1 MGIKPYMLAPS
12 LNLVV
17 SQRLVRKVC
26 PYCVTKKDPD
36 YAESAEIAEVV
47 RKINDLDPNMRLDFH
62 RQIPK
67 IV

>member
-1 MGIKPYMLAPS
+1 MLAPT

-26 PYCVTKKDPD
+26 PFCGTKKDPD
-36 YAESAEIAEVV
+36 YAESAEIAETV
-47 RKINDLDPNMRLDFH
+47 RKINDINPTMKLDFH